1 MSIVSWSASAI
12 LVSGL
17 LLYGLSIFAAFVLNL
32 SVLEPFKK
40 LIASNLGR
48 NVGLPASAVGSFCI
62 VIIFWELFPP
72 QKLEQ
77 GVSLE
82 LFGLAFTGPTGPVTL
97 WIACY
102 LAFVLSIKTLS
113 SK

>member
-1 MSIVSWSASAI
+1 MSTISWTASAI
-12 LVSGL
+12 LLSGL
-17 LLYGLSIFAAFVLNL
+17 IIYGVSLFAAFVLNVSHL
-32 SVLEPFKK
+32 SAFKTI
-40 LIASNLGR
+40 IAENLGR
-48 NVGLPASAVGSFCI
+48 NVGLPASAVGAFCI

-72 QKLEQ
+72 QQLEQ

-102 LAFVLSIKTLS
+102 LAFVLSIKSLTR
-113 SK
+113 K

>member
-1 MSIVSWSASAI
+1 MSSISWVASVI
-12 LVSGL
+12 LMSGL
-17 LLYGLSIFAAFVLNL
+17 VVYAISLFAAFVLNVSQL
-32 SVLEPFKK
+32 AAFKK
-40 LIASNLGR
+40 VISENLGR
-48 NVGLPASAVGSFCI
+48 NVGLPASAVGAFCI

-72 QKLEQ
+72 QQLEQ

-102 LAFVLSIKTLS
+102 LAFVLSIKSLTR
-113 SK
+113 K